1 MMASTIKLDV
11 VTPER
16 VVFSEEV
23 NMVIARALDGDL
35 GVLANHAPLITALK
49 IGILR
54 VKKGDRISHIAI
66 SGGGFMEVN
75 PEKITILADTAEKP
89 GEIDVER
96 AKSAKE
102 RAEKR
107 LTSQREDVDYA
118 RAEAA
123 LRRAMTRLETIEK
136 EKTG

>member
-1 MMASTIKLDV
+1 MASTIKLDV

-16 VVFSEEV
+16 VVYSDDV
-23 NMVIARALDGDL
+23 NMIIARSLDGDL
-35 GVLANHAPLITALK
+35 GVLPNHAPLITALK

-54 VKKGDRISHIAI
+54 IKKDDRFSHLAI
-66 SGGGFMEVN
+66 SGGGFMEVS
-75 PEKITILADTAEKP
+75 PEKITILADTAERP

-96 AKSAKE
+96 ARRAKE

-107 LTSQREDVDYA
+107 LVSKSENIDYA

-123 LRRAMTRLETIEK
+123 LSRAVTRLETIEK
-136 EKTG
+136 EKAR

>member
-1 MMASTIKLDV
+1 MASTIKLDV

>member
-1 MMASTIKLDV
+1 MASTIKLDV

-16 VVFSEEV
+16 VVYSDDV
-23 NMVIARALDGDL
+23 NMIIARAMDGDL
-35 GVLANHAPLITALK
+35 GVLANHAPLVTALK

-54 VKKGDRISHIAI
+54 IKQNDRYSHIAI
-66 SGGGFMEVN
+66 SGGGFMEVT

-89 GEIDVER
+89 GEIDPER
-96 AKSAKE
+96 ARKAKE

-107 LTSQREDVDYA
+107 ISAPREDIDIT

-123 LRRAMTRLETIEK
+123 LRRATTRLDTLEK
-136 EKTG
+136 DRG

>member
-1 MMASTIKLDV
+1 MASTIKLDV

-16 VVFSEEV
+16 VVYSQDVE
-23 NMVIARALDGDL
+23 MVIARSLDGDL
-35 GVLANHAPLITALK
+35 GILANHAPLIAALK

-54 VKKGDRISHIAI
+54 IKKENRFSHLAV
-66 SGGGFMEVN
+66 SGGGFMEVS

-96 AKSAKE
+96 ATAAKE
-102 RAEKR
+102 RAERR
-107 LTSQREDVDYA
+107 LASPREDVDQF

-123 LRRAMTRLETIEK
+123 LRRAVTRLETIEK
-136 EKTG
+136 EKS